1 MSRKLS
7 SALRILPARSV
18 NKTAIRFVATRRR
31 RAASTLLSIE
41 SDLTVTG
48 SVSRAKQVGRQ
59 PGGRL
64 PQFIHR
70 LHRKNLRNLW
80 MVFGLT
86 GRAGHGGRWTG
97 RQLFIEILC

>member
-41 SDLTVTG
+41 SELTVTG
-48 SVSRAKQVGRQ
+48 SVSRASAGLAVNPEVGYHSLSTDYTEKICVIC
-59 PGGRL
+59 GL
-64 PQFIHR
+64 F
-70 LHRKNLRNLW
+70 
-80 MVFGLT
+80 FGLT
-86 GRAGHGGRWTG
+86 GRAGHGGRWSG
-97 RQLFIEILC
+97 RQLL